1 MRRDVAAL
9 VSVLVSGC
17 LHLGLMAWLDGAL
30 PEPPRA
36 HTWMTHDTP
45 PEPRGPSGLRADT
58 ARGDAHAD
66 EIPVELGGP
75 DSAQNVDRQTGGGGE
90 ARAPEEGVLLAM
102 NVDDVRLQD
111 APWNAVGVAQV
122 QRIHT
127 DASRASWDDRRATP
141 NPHDQ
146 PFLASGTG
154 SHRERRRVSVLEPN
168 EGAPRAPVR
177 SAEGREQA
185 ASVSTAATSLAV
197 GAGPAAPPTDA
208 HATAARG
215 AAQASPGTGIAGG
228 HGARDSAAA
237 PVATGRPA
245 VDEGPAATLATTRE
259 RPRDDTDSEQLATQL
274 MQSWVDASPRTARER
289 AAGGGGVGGGGP
301 AGSGGGRVEG
311 GEATP
316 HAPGPG
322 GRGALD
328 TRDSRYQAWLL
339 AQRRRVYGAMVFPRE
354 RQLQMDQG
362 VVVYVFSV
370 DRSGQL
376 VGTPRL
382 RRSSGYADIDA
393 AALRA
398 IRSTLPTAPP
408 PSALMQDRTELPLT
422 LHLDFSNPMVR

>member
-17 LHLGLMAWLDGAL
+17 LHLGLMAWLDRAL
-30 PEPPRA
+30 PDLA
-36 HTWMTHDTP
+36 HAHAWMTH
-45 PEPRGPSGLRADT
+45 EARLERVGPDGVRADA
-58 ARGDAHAD
+58 ARGDVRAD
-66 EIPVELGGP
+66 EIPVEFGGP
-75 DSAQNVDRQTGGGGE
+75 DSAQNVDRGLPGGGGE

-127 DASRASWDDRRATP
+127 DASRASWDNRRATP

-146 PFLASGTG
+146 PFLATGTG
-154 SHRERRRVSVLEPN
+154 SHRERRRVSILEPN
-168 EGAPRAPVR
+168 EGAPRAGT
-177 SAEGREQA
+177 AGA
-185 ASVSTAATSLAV
+185 APADAHSTAAPLGS
-197 GAGPAAPPTDA
+197 
-208 HATAARG
+208 
-215 AAQASPGTGIAGG
+215 AQPSPGTGIAGG
-228 HGARDSAAA
+228 QGARESAAA
-237 PVATGRPA
+237 RVATGRPA
-245 VDEGPAATLATTRE
+245 VDEGPAATLATARE

-289 AAGGGGVGGGGP
+289 AAGNGGVGGGGP
-301 AGSGGGRVEG
+301 AGSGGGRTQG

-328 TRDSRYQAWLL
+328 TRDSRYQSWLL

-362 VVVYVFSV
+362 VVVYTFSV
-370 DRSGQL
+370 DRSGHL
-376 VGTPRL
+376 VGAPRL
-382 RRSSGYADIDA
+382 SRSSGYADIDA

-398 IRSTLPTAPP
+398 IRETLPTAPP
-408 PSALMQDRTELPLT
+408 PSELMQDRTELPVRM
-422 LHLDFSNPMVR
+422 HLNFSNPMVR